1 MKTRI
6 RSTKVVKTNHGVIEK
21 HEDKMF
27 GGWEYIVS
35 YPNGDCIL
43 RTNSFDEAM
52 RKLKDLRMELKV
64 F

>member
-1 MKTRI
+1 MKSRI
-6 RSTKVVKTNHGVIEK
+6 KATKVVNTKHGVIEK

-27 GGWEYIVS
+27 GGWEYVVFH
-35 YPNGDCIL
+35 PNGDCIL

-52 RKLKDLRMELKV
+52 QKLKNLRMELKV